1 MNRMAPKKR
10 PAASLNSDPFGISDD
25 DEPKAAA
32 ESASGLANS
41 TAASPIHSTAKTDDT
56 IEPSPPSTTAHQ
68 VTPGVPALVSPPMS
82 PLSNRD
88 KYLALTSPV
97 KVSCSLS
104 TVGLS
109 NPTARFDFQALVLV
123 AYPPCEKPVRRHVA
137 LVDSSGATGI
147 TVWSNHVSMFDVSSV
162 GQVVKFTNLSI
173 TTHNGRR
180 SLAMSRDSSIKFLS
194 DSELSR
200 STEHNWWTGLLKQS
214 PLNISNARSMDD
226 DMIVTVSGV
235 LFMVQTETKK
245 IRDELK
251 DLVTVRLA
259 DASGFIDVRSWNHT
273 EEFFRPHIEKPI
285 VLQRVRI
292 TSFAGNKLGEM
303 LDGGGTILLSS
314 FAGSND
320 LAKFWKAPVP
330 KSDVENVVSIVD

>member
-1 MNRMAPKKR
+1 MAPKKR
-10 PAASLNSDPFGISDD
+10 PAASLNADPFGISDD
-25 DEPKAAA
+25 DEPKTAA
-32 ESASGLANS
+32 ESASALESSTAATPNNS
-41 TAASPIHSTAKTDDT
+41 TAKIYDT
-56 IEPSPPSTTAHQ
+56 IEPSPPSSTVHQ
-68 VTPGVPALVSPPMS
+68 VASGVPDLVSPPMS

-88 KYLALTSPV
+88 KYMALTSPV

-104 TVGLS
+104 TAGLS
-109 NPTARFDFQALVLV
+109 NPTARFDFQAIVLV
-123 AYPPCEKPVRRHVA
+123 AYPACDKPVRRHVA

-147 TVWSNHVSMFDVSSV
+147 TVWSNHVPMFDVSSV
-162 GQVVKFTNLSI
+162 GHVVKFTNLSI

-200 STEHNWWTGLLKQS
+200 SSEHNWWTGLLQQS

-235 LFMVQTETKK
+235 LFLIQTETKK

-251 DLVTVRLA
+251 DLVTIRLA
-259 DASGFIDVRSWNHT
+259 DTSGFIDVRSWNHT
-273 EEFFRPHIEKPI
+273 EEFFRPHLEKPI

-303 LDGGGTILLSS
+303 LDGGGTILRSS
-314 FAGSND
+314 FSGSND
-320 LAKFWKAPVP
+320 LAKFWNAPVP
-330 KSDVENVVSIVD
+330 KSDVENVIAIVD